1 MSPTL
6 PRPADA
12 GPRQRRK
19 QARPHELLEAA
30 LALFVEKGFAATRT
44 EEVAQRAGVSKGTL
58 YLYYPSKEDLFKAVV
73 RHNLSSLIA
82 EGEALA
88 GQFEGSSSALL
99 GRLMRAW
106 WQRVGST
113 PAAGIHKIVL
123 AEVRNFPELA
133 QFYSDEV
140 IVPAERLFSGTV
152 QRGIDRGEFRP
163 MPTHEVA
170 LMLIAPLIFMA
181 VHRHSF
187 GACPVHGGMDVDPAP
202 MLQTHLDL
210 VLRGLEVRAEPVA
223 PGPPPAR
230 RGKKTP
236 P

>member
-1 MSPTL
+1 M
-6 PRPADA
+6 
-12 GPRQRRK
+12 
-19 QARPHELLEAA
+19 
-30 LALFVEKGFAATRT
+30 
-44 EEVAQRAGVSKGTL
+44 
-58 YLYYPSKEDLFKAVV
+58 
-73 RHNLSSLIA
+73 
-82 EGEALA
+82 
-88 GQFEGSSSALL
+88 
-99 GRLMRAW
+99 
-106 WQRVGST
+106 
-113 PAAGIHKIVL
+113 
-123 AEVRNFPELA
+123 
-133 QFYSDEV
+133 
-140 IVPAERLFSGTV
+140 

-163 MPTHEVA
+163 MPTHEVS

-223 PGPPPAR
+223 PGPLPTR